1 MLHQKF
7 WLPLLAWIAAIF
19 LPMVLVSLPA
29 QAVVDPY
36 VTRYLKVT
44 EPIPLVVDEQGSTRL
59 FSAAE
64 ISSGKS
70 LFEKNCLNCHVGGN
84 TLPDPTVPLSLTAL
98 AGATPRRD
106 TIQGLVAYLRHPMT
120 YDGSEESFWCRKVP
134 ESWLATPDVEAIAA
148 FILRAAEKAPGWGT
162 ETFEGG

>member
-134 ESWLATPDVEAIAA
+134 ESWLTTPDVEAIAA